1 MLRNRYILYAD
12 IIEIRNSLWLT
23 SLKQT
28 SLHVQLRFG
37 QTDRFVKMKL
47 EKYVLLDNFR
57 FSSDLGKLVGAPI
70 LHANGDSPEDVVRA
84 TRLALDYR
92 RKFRKDVFVELHCY
106 RRWGHNE
113 LDDPSFTNP
122 KLYSQIQ
129 SRR

>member
-1 MLRNRYILYAD
+1 
-12 IIEIRNSLWLT
+12 
-23 SLKQT
+23 
-28 SLHVQLRFG
+28 
-37 QTDRFVKMKL
+37 MKL